1 MAKKKFYVV
10 WVGKQTGV
18 FTDWAVVQPLVAG
31 HPGAKH
37 KSFLSMEEAKKA
49 LDSGAPAAEAASAKA
64 ASAKAASGKAASG
77 KAASGKAA
85 SGKAASGK
93 LRASKKAQGFV
104 FDKAY
109 DIHIFSDG
117 ACDPNPG
124 EAGSGVAV
132 YKQGILSELWYGC
145 YESLGTNNTAE
156 LNALYKAL
164 EIAEKMLGSSR
175 RIQILSDSSY
185 SLNAI
190 TKWSAGWEKNGW
202 TRKGNQVLANKAL
215 ISSMYS
221 LYKRLATD
229 VDLTHV
235 KGHSGVEGNEL
246 ADRLSLLAHRE
257 KIVGFQMFDG
267 VSKKEALLSMV

>member
-18 FTDWAVVQPLVAG
+18 FTDWSDVQPLVAG
-31 HPGAKH
+31 YPGAKH
-37 KSFLSMEEAKKA
+37 KSYPSMEDAKKA
-49 LDSGAPAAEAASAKA
+49 FDSGAPTARLAATKPGTQKEAVTRNKE
-64 ASAKAASGKAASG
+64 G
-77 KAASGKAA
+77 
-85 SGKAASGK
+85 
-93 LRASKKAQGFV
+93 ASKKDGNKKKPKQFD

-132 YKQGILSELWYGC
+132 YERGLLSELWYGC
-145 YESLGTNNTAE
+145 YEPCGTNNTAE
-156 LNALYKAL
+156 LNALYKSMQL
-164 EIAEKMLGSSR
+164 AEKMLSPGR
-175 RIQILSDSSY
+175 KIQILSDSSY
-185 SLNAI
+185 SLNAM

-202 TRKGNQVLANKAL
+202 ARKGNQELANKEL
-215 ISSMYS
+215 IASMYS
-221 LYKRLATD
+221 LYKRL
-229 VDLTHV
+229 VGRVVLSHV

-257 KIVGFQMFDG
+257 KIAGFEMFDG
-267 VSKKEALLSMV
+267 VSKKEELLVME

>member
-1 MAKKKFYVV
+1 MGKKKFYVV

-31 HPGAKH
+31 YPGAKH
-37 KSFLSMEEAKKA
+37 KSYPSMEDAKKA
-49 LDSGAPAAEAASAKA
+49 LASGAPAVRLPSTKSSAKT
-64 ASAKAASGKAASG
+64 KGREFI
-77 KAASGKAA
+77 
-85 SGKAASGK
+85 
-93 LRASKKAQGFV
+93 L
-104 FDKAY
+104 DNAY

-132 YKQGILSELWYGC
+132 YEIGLLSELWYGC
-145 YESLGTNNTAE
+145 YEPLGTNNTAE

-164 EIAEKMLGSSR
+164 EIAERMGGPSR

-185 SLNAI
+185 SVNAM
-190 TKWSAGWEKNGW
+190 TKWSVGWEKNGW
-202 TRKGNQVLANKAL
+202 TRKGNQELANKEL
-215 ISSMYS
+215 IASMYT
-221 LYKRLATD
+221 LYKRLAEG
-229 VDLTHV
+229 VDLAHV

-257 KIVGFQMFDG
+257 KVAGFQMFDG
-267 VSKKEALLSMV
+267 VGKKEELLRME